1 MGERLLTLMRGLSG
15 SGKSKKATELAE
27 RSGGLV
33 ISTDDYWYD
42 DKGNYNFDYDKIGDA
57 HSQAQ
62 WRARDNM
69 ATGEPHVII
78 DNTNARW
85 WEMFPYLEMAREHD
99 YSINVYMVGGCGPE
113 DIALYAARNIHGTPI
128 AIIER
133 QAKNFELMMDPAAG
147 YHLEK
152 LRRSIEETLKK
163 G

>member
-1 MGERLLTLMRGLSG
+1 MKKRLLTLMRGLSG
-15 SGKSKKATELAE
+15 SGKSRAAVRLAG
-27 RSGGLV
+27 RDGGIV
-33 ISTDDYWYD
+33 ISTDDFWYD
-42 DKGNYNFDYDKIGDA
+42 DDGNYNFDYSLIGEA
-57 HSQAQ
+57 HCHAQ
-62 WRARDNM
+62 RRARDNM

-99 YSINVYMVGGCGPE
+99 YSVVILMIGGIDIK
-113 DIALYAARNIHGTPI
+113 DIAIYAARNVHNTPI
-128 AIIER
+128 SIIER
-133 QAKNFELMMDPAAG
+133 QAKNFELMMDPGAG